1 MSSRRGKHKKKQKKP
16 RTTQA
21 TSKKGSKGQKDAV
34 VTDGTKKPSFV
45 FGPHLSNLY
54 VAIGVFVTLV
64 TFIGILLA
72 WHNWGKR
79 QRHLDMSLAFF
90 QQDGNSITLVDPRD
104 IKLAPSLEDMQSGIL
119 RIPLNLAVHN
129 EDNDPLEVVKIVI
142 QYPHELK
149 VRSSARRGISVR
161 ENSIVYEHE
170 IGTLDQVAHYTPL
183 QDIDVLE
190 LPYQY
195 LPVHVATLTNDGVP
209 MYMVPLATYPPNAG
223 FVDTSIMLKVS
234 IYCKNRKPVTGSITF
249 TVRPNIQLIDQYW
262 DKGDTTQLRSNDS
275 QLVTMIQKLPED
287 VSCILDHWKATEQ
300 FHNKEF
306 GYWKVKTDK
315 IIAQVITVSG
325 QTRRIIVDMNSDGKL
340 EFEYW
345 DTNRDGI
352 MDTKYIPPEP
362 QMTIDW
368 LKEAVEK

>member
-1 MSSRRGKHKKKQKKP
+1 MSSRRKKQKKP
-16 RTTQA
+16 RTTQT
-21 TSKKGSKGQKDAV
+21 TSKKGIKGQKDTV
-34 VTDGTKKPSFV
+34 VSDGTKKPSFM
-45 FGPHLSNLY
+45 FGRHLSKLY

-64 TFIGILLA
+64 TFIGIFLA
-72 WHNWGKR
+72 WHNWGKL
-79 QRHLDMSLAFF
+79 QQHPNMSLAFF
-90 QQDGNSITLVDPRD
+90 QQDGNSIILVDPRD
-104 IKLAPSLEDMQSGIL
+104 IKLAPSLEDMQSKVL

-149 VRSSARRGISVR
+149 VRSSARRGILVG

-183 QDIDVLE
+183 QDIDILE

-195 LPVHVATLTNDGVP
+195 LPVHVATLTKDEVP
-209 MYMVPLATYPPNAG
+209 MYIVPLAMYPPNAG

-234 IYCKNRKPVTGSITF
+234 IYCKNRKTVTGSITF

-262 DKGDTTQLRSNDS
+262 DKGDTTRLSSDDVQLA
-275 QLVTMIQKLPED
+275 TMIQKLPED
-287 VSCILDHWKATEQ
+287 LSCILDHWKATER

-352 MDTKYIPPEP
+352 MDTKYIPAEP
-362 QMTIDW
+362 QLTIDW
-368 LKEAVEK
+368 LKEAVGK